1 MAATVPPRPDGDSPR
16 TRQWDPVTDT
26 PTEAS
31 YRALASVPSLARALA
46 GMQISRI
53 GQSMVG
59 IALVL
64 FTLDRY
70 HSPALAGFVTFVSLA
85 PGIAVSPIAGA
96 ILDRHGRTRFI
107 VLDFVIAMLSLVAI
121 GVLAAAD
128 LLPPWLL
135 ILIAALSAL
144 TGPLSATG
152 LRSLFPLMA
161 PRHLWE
167 RLNAIDSN
175 GYVVAT
181 IFGPP
186 LAAAAVALLGGPI
199 ALILIG
205 LVFGAA
211 AVILWPVPDPET
223 NPNSSG
229 SLLRDAWL
237 GLRYTWSNRTLRG
250 LGFSITTLNLA
261 GGMTT
266 IVVPLI
272 VLNRLGLTELAVG
285 GVFAVQGVFGM
296 VSGLIAGRLDTRG
309 RERGLIAWPM
319 LVYAPAVALLL
330 IGGSVVPIV
339 IAMALMGIINGP
351 MDVAMFTLRQRRT
364 DPAWLGRAFAV
375 SMSFNFAG
383 YPIGSAIAGALASW
397 SLDAAIG
404 LGVVACLVAALF
416 AVRLIPVGEP
426 AP

>member
-1 MAATVPPRPDGDSPR
+1 
-16 TRQWDPVTDT
+16 VTQT
-26 PTEAS
+26 APEAS
-31 YRALASVPSLARALA
+31 YRALGRVPFLARALL

-70 HSPALAGFVTFVSLA
+70 HSPELAGFVTFAGIA
-85 PGIAVSPIAGA
+85 PGLAVSPIAGA

-107 VLDFVIAMLSLVAI
+107 VLDFLIAMASLGAI
-121 GVLAAAD
+121 GILALAD

-135 ILIAALSAL
+135 VLIAALSAL

-175 GYVVAT
+175 GYVVAA

-186 LAAAAVALLGGPI
+186 LAATFVALLGGPAAI
-199 ALILIG
+199 ILVG
-205 LVFGAA
+205 LVFGIAA
-211 AVILWPVPDPET
+211 IILWPVPDPET
-223 NPNSSG
+223 DPHSSG

-237 GLRYTWSNRTLRG
+237 GLRYTWSNPTLRG
-250 LGFSITTLNLA
+250 LGFSITTLNLG
-261 GGMTT
+261 GGMLT
-266 IVVPLI
+266 ILIPLI
-272 VLNRLGLTELAVG
+272 VLERLHLSELAVG
-285 GVFAVQGVFGM
+285 GVFAVQGVFGL
-296 VSGLIAGRLDTRG
+296 VAGLVAGRMDTRH
-309 RERGLIAWPM
+309 RERSLIAWPM
-319 LVYAPAVALLL
+319 LLFAPATALLL
-330 IGGSVVPIV
+330 IGGSIVPVVV
-339 IAMALMGIINGP
+339 AMAVIGLVNGP

-383 YPIGSAIAGALASW
+383 YPVGSAIAGTLAARSIE
-397 SLDAAIG
+397 AAIVVA
-404 LGVVACLVAALF
+404 VVACLVATIF
-416 AVRLIPVGEP
+416 AIRLIPRRAEEFG
-426 AP
+426 

>member
-1 MAATVPPRPDGDSPR
+1 VEEQAAV
-16 TRQWDPVTDT
+16 
-26 PTEAS
+26 AS
-31 YRALASVPSLARALA
+31 YRALLGVPSLGRALF
-46 GMQISRI
+46 GMQVSRI
-53 GQSMVG
+53 AQSMVG

-64 FTLDRY
+64 FTLNQY
-70 HSPALAGFVTFVSLA
+70 QSPALAGLVTFAGIA
-85 PGIAVSPIAGA
+85 PGIVVSPIAGA
-96 ILDRHGRTRFI
+96 LLDRHGRTRFI
-107 VLDFVIAMLSLVAI
+107 VLDFLIAMVSYGAI
-121 GVLAAAD
+121 GVLAFID

-135 ILIAALSAL
+135 ILIAALSSL

-186 LAAAAVALLGGPI
+186 IAATAVALLGGPI
-199 ALILIG
+199 ALVLVG
-205 LVFGAA
+205 LVFGIA

-223 NPNSSG
+223 DVQSSG
-229 SLLRDAWL
+229 HILRDAWE
-237 GLRYTWSNRTLRG
+237 GLRYTWSNQTLRG

-261 GGMTT
+261 GGMMT

-272 VLNRLGLTELAVG
+272 VLTRLGLSEVAVG
-285 GVFAVQGVFGM
+285 GVFAVQGVFG
-296 VSGLIAGRLDTRG
+296 LIAGLISGRMDTRG

-319 LVYAPAVALLL
+319 LAFAPTTALLL
-330 IGGSVVPIV
+330 LPGIVPVVIC
-339 IAMALMGIINGP
+339 MALFGLLNGP
-351 MDVAMFTLRQRRT
+351 LDVAMFTVRQRRT

-383 YPIGSAIAGALASW
+383 YPIGSALAGALAST
-397 SLDAAIG
+397 SIDAAVV
-404 LGVVACLVAALF
+404 LGVVACVVAATF
-416 AVRLIPVGEP
+416 ASRLIPARATEFG
-426 AP
+426 